1 MTKTTLERW
10 LAAGAGLAALT
21 ALQAPAAAQAVTLLG
36 VPCASP
42 PPLHCPDEKC
52 PGDLIGNTG
61 NAKDTKTGRN
71 YFLDYPCDLKP
82 GEKVT
87 VVLNLHGGGSLGN
100 WQRHYFPIM
109 DYKDKYRL
117 VIVTPDAGVT
127 PEGKSNPSAG
137 TWSPTVDD
145 AHIHNIVEQ
154 VEGAVGKQNIK
165 AFWLAG
171 HSFGGQ
177 TSNRF
182 IMNDPFFTTRVDGWV
197 SLSGGRLGSKR
208 ADVRATIPGP
218 GPGAAAPG
226 GAAPGAAAGGTPT
239 GGPPAGAARP
249 PGAAAGGPPAGAPPG
264 GGAGGPGGGAVI
276 DAAVLPE
283 KPFSFIYEAGDHEWT
298 AKGVPR
304 ESKWAQKLGCG
315 PQPATPRQVVDVKA
329 GYVYDSTRQGDTAT
343 RIWGFLPRPGTANVW
358 EYPGCKDGHIVA
370 DITRLDKGHTEGLE
384 PKITEEIVKM
394 MVAAKPNRP

>member
-1 MTKTTLERW
+1 MTKTALGRW
-10 LAAGAGLAALT
+10 LAAGAGLLALASCQT
-21 ALQAPAAAQAVTLLG
+21 PPAQPITLLG
-36 VPCASP
+36 VPCSSP

-61 NAKDTKTGRN
+61 TAKDPKTGRN

-87 VVLNLHGGGSLGN
+87 FVLALHGGGSLGN

-117 VIVTPDAGVT
+117 VIVTPDAGAPGT
-127 PEGKSNPSAG
+127 G

-154 VEGAVGKQNIK
+154 VEGAVGKENIK

-182 IMNDPFFTTRVDGWV
+182 IMNDPFFTERVDGWV

-218 GPGAAAPG
+218 GPGGP
-226 GAAPGAAAGGTPT
+226 PPAAGATPLA
-239 GGPPAGAARP
+239 GGPP
-249 PGAAAGGPPAGAPPG
+249 AGGPPAGAPPAGGPPG
-264 GGAGGPGGGAVI
+264 GGAGGPGAVI
-276 DAAVLPE
+276 DAAILPE

-298 AKGVPR
+298 YKGVPK

-315 PQPATPRQVVDVKA
+315 PQPAQPRQVADVKA
-329 GYVYDSTRQGDTAT
+329 GYVYDSTRQGDSAS
-343 RIWGFLPRPGTANVW
+343 RIWGFLPRPGTANIW
-358 EYPGCKDGHIVA
+358 EYPDCKDGRIVA

-394 MVAAKPNRP
+394 MVAAKPDRT

>member
-1 MTKTTLERW
+1 MQSIFARL
-10 LAAGAGLAALT
+10 LCVGAGLVALASCQT
-21 ALQAPAAAQAVTLLG
+21 APLVEPVTLLG
-36 VPCASP
+36 VACATP
-42 PPLHCPDEKC
+42 APLHCPDKAC
-52 PGDLIGNTG
+52 PGALIGNTG
-61 NAKDTKTGRN
+61 TAKDPKTDRN

-87 VVLNLHGGGSLGN
+87 FVLNLHGGGSLGN

-117 VIVTPDAGVT
+117 VIATPDAGA
-127 PEGKSNPSAG
+127 PGAG
-137 TWSPTVDD
+137 TWNAAVDD
-145 AHIHNIVEQ
+145 QHLRNIVEQ
-154 VEGAVGKQNIK
+154 VEGAVGKDNIA

-182 IMNDPFFTTRVDGWV
+182 IMTDPFFTERVDGWV

-218 GPGAAAPG
+218 GPGAAAGGPPSA
-226 GAAPGAAAGGTPT
+226 GAAPAAAPT
-239 GGPPAGAARP
+239 SGGPPAG
-249 PGAAAGGPPAGAPPG
+249 GPPG
-264 GGAGGPGGGAVI
+264 GGAGGPGAMI
-276 DAAVLPE
+276 DASILPE

-298 AKGVPR
+298 YKGVPK

-315 PQPATPRQVVDVKA
+315 PQPAEPRQVVDAKA
-329 GYVYDSTRQGDTAT
+329 GYVYDSTRQGENAS
-343 RIWGFLPRPGTANVW
+343 RIWGFLPRPGTANIW
-358 EYPGCKDGHIVA
+358 EYPGCKDGRIVA

-384 PKITEEIVKM
+384 PKITEEIVKL
-394 MVAAKPNRP
+394 MVSAKSL

>member
-1 MTKTTLERW
+1 MTARTLVRT
-10 LAAGAGLAALT
+10 LAAGAGLLAIASCQT
-21 ALQAPAAAQAVTLLG
+21 PPPAQPITLLD
-36 VPCASP
+36 VPCSSP
-42 PPLHCPDEKC
+42 PPLHCPDTAC
-52 PGDLIGNTG
+52 PGALIGNTG
-61 NAKDTKTGRN
+61 AAIDPKTSRN

-82 GEKVT
+82 GEDVT
-87 VVLNLHGGGSLGN
+87 FVLNLHGGGSLGN

-137 TWSPTVDD
+137 TWCPTFDD
-145 AHIHNIVEQ
+145 QHIHNIVEQ

-177 TSNRF
+177 TSNRY
-182 IMNDPFFTTRVDGWV
+182 IMNDPFFTERVDGWV

-218 GPGAAAPG
+218 GPGGP
-226 GAAPGAAAGGTPT
+226 PPAAGAN
-239 GGPPAGAARP
+239 PP
-249 PGAAAGGPPAGAPPG
+249 AGGPPGRCPDGPGAPG
-264 GGAGGPGGGAVI
+264 GSAGGSGAII
-276 DAAVLPE
+276 DAAILPE
-283 KPFSFIYEAGDHEWT
+283 KPFSFIYEAGEHEWT
-298 AKGVPR
+298 AAGVPK

-315 PQPATPRQVVDVKA
+315 PQPPTPREVVDTKA
-329 GYVYDSTRQGDTAT
+329 GYVYDSSRQGERANK
-343 RIWGFLPRPGTANVW
+343 IWGFLPRPGATKIW
-358 EYPGCKDGHIVA
+358 EYPRCKDGRIVA
-370 DITRLDKGHTEGLE
+370 DISRLDKGHTEGLE

-394 MVAAKPNRP
+394 MMAAKSP